1 VTPSAER
8 PSATRRYP
16 RGSDEFGRVLA
27 FSDGMFAIAMT
38 LLVVGIEVPE
48 IADPNSI
55 GDLADALNDLSPSFT
70 SFVVSFL
77 VIGRYWIAHHQMF
90 SLLGAMDRGMI
101 QLNLLYL
108 LLIAF
113 LPFPTG
119 LLGNFF
125 DNPLAFTTYAI
136 AIAAVSAMEVVLLR
150 HAHRAGLFAKPMSE
164 EIFRFGARMSLSPVL
179 FFVISIPI
187 SFWSSEI
194 AILTWFVSVPLGIW
208 ASRHAP
214 DGYQEYF
221 D

>member
-1 VTPSAER
+1 MASAER

-16 RGSDEFGRVLA
+16 RGTDEFGRVLA

-48 IADPNSI
+48 LADPDSI

-70 SFVVSFL
+70 SFAISFL

-90 SLLGAMDRGMI
+90 SLLGAMDRGLI
-101 QLNLLYL
+101 SLNLIYL

-136 AIAAVSAMEVVLLR
+136 AVAAVSGMEVVLLR
-150 HAHRAGLFAKPMSE
+150 HAHRKGLLERPMPE
-164 EIFRFGARMSLSPVL
+164 EVFRFGAMMSLSPVA
-179 FFVISIPI
+179 FFVLSIPI

-194 AILTWFVSVPLGIW
+194 AILTWFGAVPLGIW
-208 ASRHAP
+208 AARSAP
-214 DGYQEYF
+214 PGFSDYF